1 MRKLKFLTSVFIIFI
16 LVSSCEDCCW
26 FGCVEGNGVIISE
39 QRIVDSFDRVESNGD
54 FDVYVYQGDEYSVE
68 IEADK
73 NLMDY
78 IVTSVS
84 RNTLIIETKHSKCL
98 QSSQP
103 IVITVITPYLTG
115 LELNGSGEI
124 WCDTMEADDF
134 KINMDGSG
142 NIDCEY
148 LEAATLQADVDGSG
162 TIKANGVFNETH
174 IGVEGSGEIFLSGE
188 SNEADYNIS
197 GSGRIIAK
205 EMTTVSCYVNISGSG
220 TVSAYVTES
229 LDVRI
234 SGSGTVYYYGDPD
247 VTTHITGSGK
257 VIRKN

>member
-1 MRKLKFLTSVFIIFI
+1 MKKLILVTSAFIIVLI
-16 LVSSCEDCCW
+16 TSCEDCCW

-39 QRIVDSFDRVESNGD
+39 QRILGSFNRVESNGD

-68 IEADK
+68 IETDK

-98 QSSQP
+98 QSSKP

-124 WCDTMEADDF
+124 WCDTMEADVF
-134 KINMDGSG
+134 KIEMDGSG
-142 NIDCEY
+142 SIDCEY
-148 LEAATLQADVDGSG
+148 LEASTLNAEVDGSG
-162 TIKANGVFNETH
+162 IIKADGVFNETH
-174 IGVEGSGEIFLSGE
+174 LGVEGSGEILLTGE
-188 SNEADYNIS
+188 CNKADYNIS
-197 GSGRIIAK
+197 GSGHVIAK
-205 EMTTVSCYVNISGSG
+205 DMTTVSCYVNISGSG
-220 TVSAYVTES
+220 TVSAYVAES
-229 LDVRI
+229 LNVKI

-247 VTTHITGSGK
+247 VTTHISGSGQ
-257 VIRKN
+257 VIKKN